1 MNLVRGLAALRL
13 VLRDNPPDGGENLL
27 HRRFVLRFRL
37 AAHAS
42 PATRGPE
49 GPGST
54 ADRAVAR
61 PVLYHWI
68 AGKRKFSVNQ
78 AARGN
83 RPQFCTG
90 IGWYAR
96 SSDRKRVVWGKSVSL
111 RVDFGGRR

>member
-1 MNLVRGLAALRL
+1 MGGRSRLSLRLRGRGRRRRRNLVRGLAALRL
-13 VLRDNPPDGGENLL
+13 LLRDNPLDGGENLL

-68 AGKRKFSVNQ
+68 AGKRKFSVNH

-83 RPQFCTG
+83 Q
-90 IGWYAR
+90 IGR
-96 SSDRKRVVWGKSVSL
+96 EHV
-111 RVDFGGRR
+111 